1 MIRKIETNS
10 NNTTKRSIIL
20 QFLIKLDA
28 YSIDCILSGVS
39 VLACNKRLLD
49 YLIGIK
55 KPFMLLNFFKGLNK
69 IFTLSIL
76 PIAKNDNCK
85 TPDN

>member
-1 MIRKIETNS
+1 MMRKIETRS
-10 NNTTKRSIIL
+10 NNTTNSSIIL

-28 YSIDCILSGVS
+28 YSIDYILSGVS
-39 VLACNKRLLD
+39 ELACNKRLLD
-49 YLIGIK
+49 FLIGIR

-76 PIAKNDNCK
+76 PIAKNDSCK